1 MNNDIQL
8 ELDSHRRGRF
18 YVADNEEVLAKMDI
32 AVIKTNLVVYHT
44 EVSEKLRG
52 LGIAPKLLNRLV
64 EYARNNNLK
73 IVPLCPFVHAQ
84 FKRHPDLYDDIWNKE
99 WHNN

>member
-8 ELDSHRRGRF
+8 ELDNQHRGRF
-18 YVADNEEVLAKMDI
+18 FVADAEEVVAKMDI
-32 AVIKTNLVVYHT
+32 AVIKENLVVYHT

-64 EYARNNNLK
+64 EYARSNQLK
-73 IVPLCPFVHAQ
+73 IVPLCPFVLAQ
-84 FKRHPDLYDDIWNKE
+84 FKRHPEQYEDVWNKN
-99 WHNN
+99 WHS

>member
-8 ELDSHRRGRF
+8 ELDSHHRGRF
-18 YVADNEEVLAKMDI
+18 FVADAEEVLAKMDI
-32 AVIKTNLVVYHT
+32 AVMKENLVVYHT

-64 EYARNNNLK
+64 QYARDNNLK

-84 FKRHPDLYDDIWNKE
+84 FKRHPEQYEDVWNKN
-99 WHNN
+99 WHG